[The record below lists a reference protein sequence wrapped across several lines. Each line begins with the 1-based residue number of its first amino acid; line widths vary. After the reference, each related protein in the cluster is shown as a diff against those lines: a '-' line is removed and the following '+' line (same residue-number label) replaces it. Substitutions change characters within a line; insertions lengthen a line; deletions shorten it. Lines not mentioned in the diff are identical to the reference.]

1 MQAGSITVMSFLS
14 FSILRKVKDENEN
27 VWDDFINGA
36 LFVIN
41 TKVSTTK
48 FSPFSIMFGCQPW
61 LPFEVEKFLQQTE
74 NEEEINRLA
83 AELTSL
89 HAYLDKMATTRNV
102 LFAKVERSITIA
114 QGKQKRQYQKRKGEL
129 KKSFKKG
136 DVVLRRNMLQKSK
149 HLTQLRK
156 LTLKTEHVSYA
167 GKMGRF

>member
-1 MQAGSITVMSFLS
+1 M
-14 FSILRKVKDENEN
+14 
-27 VWDDFINGA
+27 
-36 LFVIN
+36 
-41 TKVSTTK
+41 
-48 FSPFSIMFGCQPW
+48 
-61 LPFEVEKFLQQTE
+61 QQTE

-83 AELTSL
+83 AKLTSL

-114 QGKQKRQYQKRKGEL
+114 QGKQKKQYQKRKGEL

-136 DVVLRRNMLQKSK
+136 DVMLRRNMLHKSK

-156 LTLKTEHVSYA
+156 LTLQTEHVSYA

>member
-1 MQAGSITVMSFLS
+1 
-14 FSILRKVKDENEN
+14 
-27 VWDDFINGA
+27 
-36 LFVIN
+36 
-41 TKVSTTK
+41 
-48 FSPFSIMFGCQPW
+48 MFGRQPW

-74 NEEEINRLA
+74 NEEEINRLV

-136 DVVLRRNMLQKSK
+136 DVVLRRNMLQKSN